1 MLRFGIAVTALC
13 LTLGSAFAAPAGLL
27 NKTVH
32 VSFAMSVPNTGS
44 DGKSV
49 TTPRTYDMTLYVS
62 SAGRVFY
69 KGVQRHGNNYG
80 RDIEA
85 GPERTGASF
94 QFSGSQLVGTAASG
108 NAATRVTVT
117 FDSGFQSC
125 TVSVV
130 SGGSGG
136 RMVWKGLNGV
146 TYTATGPATYSA
158 QTCSVQ
164 SGNAFAR

>member
-27 NKTVH
+27 NKTIH
-32 VSFAMSVPNTGS
+32 ASFAMSVPNIGS

-49 TTPRTYDMTLYVS
+49 TTPRIVDMTLYVS

-69 KGVQRHGNNYG
+69 KAVQKHGNFG

-85 GPERTGASF
+85 GPERTGGSF
-94 QFSGSQLVGTAASG
+94 QFSGSQLIGTSASG
-108 NAATRVTVT
+108 NAATRVTVS

-125 TVSVV
+125 TVSVA

-164 SGNAFAR
+164 SGNAFAK